1 MDLSSYQT
9 DPAQAEEAKVQQLL
23 PVGDSQG
30 DSKESSHSDHDQRN
44 QPSDRHSVIQTSES
58 EEQYHAQGW
67 RLFLILSSLL
77 LSIFC
82 QALDD
87 TIIATA
93 IPRITDDF
101 QRLDDVGWYGS
112 AYLLTNAAFQ
122 LFYGKLY
129 QILPLRWVFLWAL
142 LLFEV
147 GSLIAGIAPT
157 SMVLIAGRA
166 VAGTGAAGITSGA
179 LNIMAHTTPIHRR
192 ALFVSLI
199 GAVYGV
205 ADVIGPIVGGA
216 LAEKVTWRWNFYL
229 NLPIGVAATIVLLLA
244 LHRLP
249 PSAQGRRLPLRTAIV
264 RLDPIGTFSFIPSI
278 ICLLMALQW
287 AGTTYAWSDGRIIA
301 LLTVFAVL
309 LVVFIVAQIVQPD
322 QNVTIPK
329 HIARNRNM
337 AFGALFSL
345 CQGAAFNL
353 FIFYIPLY
361 FQAVKNTSPIT
372 SGIDYLPLILIN
384 TVGILIAG
392 SLTGK
397 IGSNIPWIWA
407 SSILMSVGAGLLT
420 LLRVD
425 SGTAEWVGYQILF
438 AIGSGLGL
446 QQSIVMAQAVLP
458 LEDIGPGTGVMMF
471 AQLGGA
477 AIFVSVALNVF
488 TQNLVAGVAALG
500 LQGVDPK
507 SIVQLGATQLREI
520 VPPQAVEQVL
530 VVYNAAL
537 VKAYQVGLIMS
548 CISVLGPLGMKWV
561 SLKKRD
567 DGEREEETLN
577 HDGERKD

>member
-1 MDLSSYQT
+1 M
-9 DPAQAEEAKVQQLL
+9 AEPEK
-23 PVGDSQG
+23 
-30 DSKESSHSDHDQRN
+30 
-44 QPSDRHSVIQTSES
+44 
-58 EEQYHAQGW
+58 QYYAQGW

-77 LSIFC
+77 LSLFC

-101 QRLDDVGWYGS
+101 KRLDDVGWYGS

-129 QILPLRWVFLWAL
+129 QILPLRWVFLWSL

-147 GSLIAGIAPT
+147 GSLIAGVAPT
-157 SMVLIAGRA
+157 SPVLIVGRA
-166 VAGTGAAGITSGA
+166 IAGTGAAGITSGA
-179 LNIMAHTTPIHRR
+179 LNIMAHITPIHRR
-192 ALFVSLI
+192 PLFVSLI
-199 GAVYGV
+199 GAVYGF
-205 ADVIGPIVGGA
+205 ASVIGPIIGGA
-216 LAEKVTWRWNFYL
+216 FAERVTWRWNFYL
-229 NLPIGVAATIVLLLA
+229 NLPIGGVAAIVLLLA
-244 LHRLP
+244 LNRLP

-264 RLDPIGTFSFIPSI
+264 RLDPVGTFSFIPSI

-309 LVVFIVAQIVQPD
+309 LVVFVVAQVVQNN

-337 AFGALFSL
+337 AFGALFAF

-353 FIFYIPLY
+353 YIFYIPLY
-361 FQAVKNTSPIT
+361 FQAVKNTTPIT
-372 SGIDYLPLILIN
+372 SGLDYLPLILIN
-384 TVGILIAG
+384 TIGILIAG
-392 SLTGK
+392 SLTSK
-397 IGSNIPWIWA
+397 IGYNVPWIWA

-420 LLRVD
+420 LLRVNSD
-425 SGTAEWVGYQILF
+425 TGHWVGFQILF

-446 QQSIVMAQAVLP
+446 QQPFVTAQAVLP
-458 LEDIGPGTGVMMF
+458 LEDVGPGTGVMML

-488 TQNLVAGVAALG
+488 TQNLVLGIAALG
-500 LQGVDPK
+500 LKGVDPH
-507 SIVQLGATQLREI
+507 SIVQLGATQLRQI
-520 VPPQAVEQVL
+520 VPPQAVDQVL
-530 VVYNAAL
+530 FVYNAAL
-537 VKAYQVGLIMS
+537 VKAYRVGLIMS
-548 CISVLGPLGMKWV
+548 CISVIGPAGMKWV
-561 SLKKRD
+561 SLKKKD
-567 DGEREEETLN
+567 DREKENEPQKIEEKT
-577 HDGERKD
+577 